1 MSLYQPAACSLRRGI
16 LPGNVM
22 SEVRRSKSNAGP
34 GAQNVILATW
44 RDHCLGHFKQISSSQ
59 IVRLHRLLEILSTMS
74 EQYNLSSDRA
84 EEIANSYL
92 CARSRRER
100 SLIYPELTS
109 TDHARLSQ
117 ALSAFHGHAGLQS
130 ALGSYLRESN
140 RESRLSDLESLLG
153 NLKNVVDHFEV
164 QDNQAS

>member
-1 MSLYQPAACSLRRGI
+1 
-16 LPGNVM
+16 
-22 SEVRRSKSNAGP
+22 
-34 GAQNVILATW
+34 
-44 RDHCLGHFKQISSSQ
+44 
-59 IVRLHRLLEILSTMS
+59 MS
-74 EQYNLSSDRA
+74 EQYNLSSHRA

-92 CARSRRER
+92 RARSRRER

-117 ALSAFHGHAGLQS
+117 ALSAFHGNARLQS

-140 RESRLSDLESLLG
+140 RESRLSDLEGLLG
-153 NLKNVVDHFEV
+153 NLKNIVDHFEV